1 MTEILYFLLG
11 LTISA
16 IGGASVGYLLAKKRQ
31 RSMSDLIEALFQEFK
46 NMGFNKE
53 DAEKLAHHT
62 REIMEIC
69 NVSKS
74 DAIRGIVEMLK

>member
-1 MTEILYFLLG
+1 MKQVVNDLKVSSLEYEEPIDN
-11 LTISA
+11 SE
-16 IGGASVGYLLAKKRQ
+16 
-31 RSMSDLIEALFQEFK
+31 LIESLFQEFK
-46 NMGFNKE
+46 NMGFSKE
-53 DAEKLAHHT
+53 EAEKLAHHT